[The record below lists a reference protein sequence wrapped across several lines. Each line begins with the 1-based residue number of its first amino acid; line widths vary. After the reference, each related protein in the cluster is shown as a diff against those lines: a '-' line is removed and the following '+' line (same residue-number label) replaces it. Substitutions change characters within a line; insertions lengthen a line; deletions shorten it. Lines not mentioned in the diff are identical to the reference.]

1 MKIFK
6 KPEKKEPYSLK
17 RRLMLFIILCWAVP
31 VIAFF
36 SFITVSYRDGII
48 VKTERLIEEQLKSTA
63 AFISIRLDDAI
74 SACQSPSYEKEWER
88 VWKSYNNGE
97 TDQGYYLGNISTSLK
112 SKFYLNNR
120 FKMYAY
126 YEVGAEQ
133 PACYSSKDGGSIGE
147 YMKDINDRVREW
159 MENGSNYTHVEVI
172 DNRIFVM
179 RNLYTTTEYKYFG
192 TLVVELNKKKIFED
206 VSSEQREN
214 MVIYFDNVRECL
226 NYDTV
231 VKKTGQEP
239 FLQKVLKQYSQ
250 NSGSSVKREKNKE
263 YNAYLYEK
271 RYDNYHLGILCL
283 AERREL
289 YSGLYEMYNIVF
301 VMTILFIPLLIYVAY
316 FLNKQIQDPIRRLT
330 AAAKKM
336 EDGDIGIAVDGK
348 MPNAEF
354 DYLVEAFDSMSVQ
367 VKELFDYIYDE
378 KMARKDA
385 QILALQ
391 SQINPHFLNN
401 TLEMMNWQARINGD
415 VVVSKMIESLGTVLD
430 YRMNRASVKE
440 IYLQEE
446 LRCTDAYFYIMSMR
460 FGQRLKVE
468 KEIDEELLYINVPP
482 LILQPL
488 VENAIVHGIENAKSG
503 SIGVHVYHDEEEI
516 YLKVTNTGKKL
527 SKEEKERIQVILSG
541 DTEKMP
547 KGKEKHTSIG
557 IRNVNE
563 RIKLVYGEEYGLS
576 ISQEDSGVTV
586 STIVLPYQHKE
597 SEVENERKKEER
609 KKKERQKVESE
620 LRNMHQNNKKV

>member
-147 YMKDINDRVREW
+147 YMKDINGRVREW

-239 FLQKVLKQYSQ
+239 FLQKVLEQYSQ
-250 NSGSSVKREKNKE
+250 NSGASVKREKNKE

>member
-17 RRLMLFIILCWAVP
+17 RRLMFFIILCWAVP

-126 YEVGAEQ
+126 YEAGAEQ

-147 YMKDINDRVREW
+147 YMKDINGRVREW

-250 NSGSSVKREKNKE
+250 NSESSVKQEKNEK

-336 EDGDIGIAVDGK
+336 EDGDIGIAVEGK

-609 KKKERQKVESE
+609 KKKERRKVESE